1 MSFSFRRDRFRIDD
15 EAWLVLILVFVVTT
29 GYGPLNS
36 GASYRAFRYTNRTR
50 TVPPL
55 PTPVRKSIADEQRRL
70 PAYRNRF
77 RVHCRRRPSDR
88 VLIIPHEKKFVFG
101 ERPAIRF
108 VDPTRGERGGRQ
120 FSTPA
125 E

>member
-50 TVPPL
+50 TVPPSL
-55 PTPVRKSIADEQRRL
+55 HRLENQSRTNNVVFQPTATGSAFIVVVD
-70 PAYRNRF
+70 
-77 RVHCRRRPSDR
+77 RPT
-88 VLIIPHEKKFVFG
+88 G
-101 ERPAIRF
+101 Y
-108 VDPTRGERGGRQ
+108 
-120 FSTPA
+120 
-125 E
+125 